1 MTRLAW
7 CSRCDA
13 SHVSCAICH
22 KSHLTCYDSPLESH
36 VTCYH
41 SPLTIS
47 ALLARAREKGRPTL
61 RSGRKS
67 APTVGT
73 CCYTHV
79 CHVVTPMYVIV
90 TPMYVN
96 PLAQHVQQV
105 QGVQDV
111 NTRLQDVKTRLLM
124 AMMTDCLCCPAIL
137 RPRVS
142 VMYV

>member
-1 MTRLAW
+1 
-7 CSRCDA
+7 
-13 SHVSCAICH
+13 
-22 KSHLTCYDSPLESH
+22 
-36 VTCYH
+36 
-41 SPLTIS
+41 
-47 ALLARAREKGRPTL
+47 
-61 RSGRKS
+61 
-67 APTVGT
+67 
-73 CCYTHV
+73 
-79 CHVVTPMYVIV
+79 MYVIV